1 MRSKTF
7 FSITVALICATA
19 GRAQFTLNPV
29 PTREIGQPH
38 LQSDKPF
45 DLPNL
50 NPNLVEG
57 RELFSPAGV
66 ALDNLVTPPRIYV
79 ADTAN
84 HRILAWKDAVG
95 FKNGAAA
102 DKVIGQLDF
111 FSTGPNST
119 GHSASA
125 GFNYPTGLAVDQGDL
140 YVADSG
146 NNRILRFRKPFD
158 TPPDQLTS
166 DLCIGQEGFTTIGP
180 NYPGGQSD
188 KPTAN
193 GIRLNDGNGNPF
205 NAAIAFDTQHNL
217 WLTDAGNNRVL
228 RYAAADIAKYKF
240 ATDISATL
248 EIGQTGFDTKQAS
261 PTAAQAGQLLD
272 LLAIPAAL
280 AFDEKGR
287 LYIADSDGTSVHR
300 VLVFVPPFTTITGMK
315 ATRVMGIQPT
325 LAAGAPAPT
334 DPQIFSI
341 AMFNPTA
348 IFFVPG
354 PQGATQAMGVV
365 DSGYARILIFDP
377 YDKWPDAAT
386 AISPSAKAAF
396 GHSIPITAIDH
407 TDGKSLISNDGSA
420 LASAVTL
427 ATSYDSNGKPI
438 GGAQAAVLLNN
449 ELYVADT
456 NNNRVIVLPFQ
467 SGNCPPP
474 AGAGNCFGAATRV
487 LGQDRFNTNSIN
499 LIEGREF
506 YFYNGSA
513 ADAAVVMD
521 SSGDTP
527 HLYVADPF
535 NNRVLGFR
543 DVRKLVPGSAAD
555 IVIGQ
560 PDLDTAV
567 CNYHPPGDSNPNK
580 PTKSNLCHPV
590 GLAVDASGYLYV
602 ADSANGRVLRFPPP
616 FSHGN
621 YPPADLVLGKPD
633 FVTSNV
639 PDASARNMYAPYG
652 LAFAGLNASVGLLVS
667 DQQLNRVLYFPYT
680 NGNTFTAADNGA
692 AAVKVLGQPDLKSK
706 AAGNSDTGMSA
717 PHHLATDTSG
727 LIYVTDSGNSRV
739 LVFTS
744 AADPNTPPG
753 GARAFSFSAG
763 ASEGIFVNSIT
774 GEIWVTDFSGNI
786 VRKYPRYDQLIFNPV
801 ASATVQAIR
810 PIAVTQDSY
819 GDLIVA
825 EAYNRVTFYYPAL
838 TAYNAAIQAIVSQGF
853 KPLAPNTF
861 ASIYPVTGA
870 RFGNDTA
877 LESDLPNPLPFPTT
891 LADIQVT
898 VNGTA
903 APLQYVSPGQINFIV
918 PWNAP
923 TTGNADVQVLRVST
937 GQLLAAF
944 PIPMNIVSPAIFLG
958 PSAGVGVRLAA
969 VNNQDGTVN
978 DATHPAKRG
987 EYISI
992 WATGQG
998 MVSSPPA
1005 DGDIP
1010 RNGLVSAVAS
1020 LRVWIGSDFTDQI
1033 PLQGSE
1039 QRSIPGVD
1047 NNFISFSGLSPSY
1060 PGAWQ
1065 INVRIPQATAAGA
1078 QPLLLL
1084 VDNLYADND
1093 SRPSPQ
1099 GTGYRIVFYV
1109 Q

>member
-1 MRSKTF
+1 MLSKYLF
-7 FSITVALICATA
+7 PVIAVLFCVTA
-19 GRAQFTLNPV
+19 GRAQFTLNTV
-29 PTREIGQPH
+29 PTREIGQPN
-38 LQSDKPF
+38 LESDKPF

-66 ALDNLVTPPRIYV
+66 ALDSSVTPPRIYV
-79 ADTAN
+79 ADMLN
-84 HRILAWKDAVG
+84 NRVLAWKDAVG
-95 FKNGAAA
+95 FKNGAPA

-111 FSTGPNST
+111 FSTGLNST
-119 GHSASA
+119 GHSTSA
-125 GFNYPTGLAVDQGDL
+125 GFFYPTGLAVDQGDL

-146 NNRILRFRKPFD
+146 HNRILRFRKPFE
-158 TPPDQLTS
+158 TAPDQSTS
-166 DLCIGQEGFTTIGP
+166 DLCIGQEGFTTNGP
-180 NYPGGQSD
+180 NYPGGQAG

-272 LLAIPAAL
+272 LLAIPAGL

-334 DPQIFSI
+334 DPQIYSI

-420 LASAVTL
+420 LASAVTV

-438 GGAQAAVLLNN
+438 SGAQAAVLLNN
-449 ELYVADT
+449 ELYVTDT

-506 YFYNGSA
+506 YFYGGIG

-521 SSGDTP
+521 STGDTP
-527 HLYVADPF
+527 HLYVADPY

-543 DVRKLVPGSAAD
+543 DVRRLVPGSAAD

-567 CNYHPPGDSNPNK
+567 CNYHPPGDSNLNK
-580 PTKSNLCHPV
+580 PTQSNLCHPV
-590 GLAVDASGYLYV
+590 GLAVDANGNLYV
-602 ADSANGRVLRFPPP
+602 ADWANGRVLRFPPP
-616 FSHGN
+616 FSHQGN
-621 YPPADLVLGKPD
+621 QQADLVLGKPD
-633 FVTSNV
+633 FVTANL
-639 PDASARNMYAPYG
+639 PDANQFNMYGPYG
-652 LAFAGLNASVGLLVS
+652 LTFAGPNATVGLLVS
-667 DQQLNRVLYFPYT
+667 DQRLNRVLFFPIT
-680 NGNTFTAADNGA
+680 NGAFSAPTVKGIAAT
-692 AAVKVLGQPDLKSK
+692 KVFGQPDFIGN
-706 AAGNSDTGMSA
+706 AADNSDTGMSA

-727 LIYVTDSGNSRV
+727 LIYVTDSANGRV

-744 AADPNTPPG
+744 AADPNTPPN
-753 GARAFSFSAG
+753 GAHAFSFSAG
-763 ASEGIFVNSIT
+763 AAEGIFVNSVT
-774 GEIWVTDFSGNI
+774 GEIWVTDSSSNV
-786 VRKYPRYDQLIFNPV
+786 VRKFPRYDLLVFNPV
-801 ASATVQAIR
+801 ATATIQAIR

-838 TAYNAAIQAIVSQGF
+838 TAFNAAIVATVSQGF
-853 KPLAPNTF
+853 KPLAPNTY
-861 ASIYPVTGA
+861 ATIWPVLGA

-877 LESDLPNPLPFPTT
+877 SEADLPNPLPFPTT
-891 LADIQVT
+891 LGDIEVT
-898 VNGTA
+898 VNGTP
-903 APLQYVSPGQINFIV
+903 APLQYVAPGQINFIV

-937 GQLLAAF
+937 GQLLAAS
-944 PIPMNIVSPAIFLG
+944 PIPMNIVSPGIFVYG
-958 PSAGVGVRLAA
+958 SPGAPVQPAS
-969 VNNQDGTVN
+969 VNNQDGTAN
-978 DATHPAKRG
+978 TAAHPAKRG

-1010 RNGLVSAVAS
+1010 RNGLVAATAT
-1020 LRVWIGSDFTDQI
+1020 LRVWIGSDFTDQV

-1047 NNFISFSGLSPSY
+1047 TNFISFSGLSPSY
-1060 PGAWQ
+1060 PGVWQ
-1065 INVRIPQATAAGA
+1065 INVRIPQATATGA

-1084 VDNLYADND
+1084 VDNLYPDND
-1093 SRPSPQ
+1093 ARPSPQ